1 MEEESMIKPL
11 NNHLLVEVIDEHS
24 AVHYDKT
31 DEQYQKGRVLGYH
44 FDLNHLTTSTG
55 YTIAGFELLSKEY
68 GELMDKVVYWG
79 QYADS
84 GQVFEQDGKK
94 LALIP
99 FYRLVGYEE

>member
-1 MEEESMIKPL
+1 MIKPL

-24 AVHYDKT
+24 AVHYNKT
-31 DEQYQKGRVLGYH
+31 DEQYQKGRVISTH
-44 FDLNHLTTSTG
+44 FDPNHLTTSTG
-55 YTIAGFELLSKEY
+55 YKIDDIASVCKEY
-68 GELMDKVVYWG
+68 GALVGKVVYWG

-84 GQVFEQDGKK
+84 GQVFEQDAKK

>member
-1 MEEESMIKPL
+1 MIKPL

-24 AVHYDKT
+24 AVHYNKT
-31 DEQYQKGRVLGYH
+31 DAQYQKGVVLDGR
-44 FDLNHLTTSTG
+44 FTADHLTTSTG
-55 YTIAGFELLSKEY
+55 YRISSIESIYKYFMSLKGKT
-68 GELMDKVVYWG
+68 VYWG

-99 FYRLVGYEE
+99 FYRVVGYEE